1 MVERESVTVAVDPI
15 VVELVQGTVESARRE
30 MEQQIERTARSII
43 IRERRDYR
51 AAVFDRHGNNVSSA
65 SSAAFVDPI
74 TQTFAPED
82 IHEGDVFLWNH
93 PFRSAG
99 GITHLPDLC
108 LTQPVFWQGELEGYV
123 QAFGHVLDI
132 GGLTPGSIAIEATEV
147 FQEGLLIPPVKL
159 YAGGVRNEAL
169 VATILANTRFPEELR
184 GDLDAEA
191 LALRV
196 GVRRLSELL
205 ARVGRETVRAAF
217 EACLERCALAL
228 RERVVARIP
237 EGTAAFEDFV
247 ELNGAAPAEERRFI
261 RLRVALRREGARL
274 VFDFRGTDRQAQ
286 AAINI
291 AGTPKYY
298 AKYLMSIFRP
308 LVGEVILNSGALRVL
323 EVELEEGSVLQARP
337 PAASAYRAVT
347 LFRVPDI
354 AMGALAKALGGWGA
368 AGADTRN
375 PWRYSGSYEGRRFL
389 VHDGVGAGGGGRA
402 LGDGPDAVHGG
413 VGSTS
418 VPVEF
423 LEATYPVRVERY
435 GLAQDSG
442 GPGKHRGGHGIH
454 KEVRLLAPGSL
465 WIFGDRM
472 ALQPWGIGGGRAGAG
487 ARFVINP
494 HTAAEQVVD
503 YKATDL
509 RVEAGDLL
517 SIQTPGGGGWGDP
530 LERDPEAV
538 ARDVADGS
546 VSETAAFEQ
555 YGVVLVDG
563 AVDVAATSARRA
575 ALAAARGPLQMVDR
589 GERFRALAARGEIT
603 LTTRDDEPEV
613 TNG

>member
-1 MVERESVTVAVDPI
+1 MTTTTAVDPI

-347 LFRVPDI
+347 LFRIPDLC
-354 AMGALAKALGGWGA
+354 MGVLAKAMGGWGA
-368 AGADTRN
+368 GGADTRS
-375 PWRYSGSYEGRRFL
+375 PWRYSGVVDGQRFL
-389 VHDGVGAGGGGRA
+389 MHDGVGGGAGGTPDH
-402 LGDGPDAVHGG
+402 DGPDAIGG
-413 VGSTS
+413 DVNSTS

-435 GLAQDSG
+435 GLARGSG
-442 GPGKHRGGHGIH
+442 GAGKYRGGQGIH
-454 KEVRLLAPGSL
+454 KEVRLLAPGTL
-465 WIFGDRM
+465 WIMNDRQL
-472 ALQPWGIGGGRAGAG
+472 LQPWGVAGGRAGEG
-487 ARFVINP
+487 TTFGLNLGTPEEVRI
-494 HTAAEQVVD
+494 D
-503 YKATDL
+503 YKAT
-509 RVEAGDLL
+509 RAPVKAGDLL
-517 SIQTPGGGGWGDP
+517 TIRTPGGGGWGDP
-530 LERDPEAV
+530 LERDPELVRHDLEQGAIDDAT
-538 ARDVADGS
+538 ARDI
-546 VSETAAFEQ
+546 

-575 ALAAARGPLQMVDR
+575 ALAATRGPLQMIDR

-603 LTTRDDEPEV
+603 LTTRDDEPPI
-613 TNG
+613 TSRG